1 MITVKQILD
10 EKGHK
15 VWTIGPEE
23 TVYKAL
29 MILADKDI
37 GALVVVEN
45 DQVVGIISE
54 RDYARKV
61 VLKGKTSLDTP
72 VRDIMTAHVY
82 FVSPDRTAEECMAL
96 MTEKRIRHLPVI
108 ENNKLVGV
116 ISIGDVVKSII
127 SSQKITIEHLQNYIM
142 GKYQ

>member
-1 MITVKQILD
+1 MINVKQILE
-10 EKGHK
+10 EKGHR

-29 MILADKDI
+29 MILAEKDI

-45 DQVVGIISE
+45 DQVVGIVSE

-72 VRDIMTAHVY
+72 VRDIMTPQVY
-82 FVSPDRTAEECMAL
+82 FVNPDCTAEECMAV
-96 MTEKRIRHLPVI
+96 MTEKRVRHLPVM

-116 ISIGDVVKSII
+116 VSIGDVVKSII
-127 SSQKITIEHLQNYIM
+127 SSQKVTIEHLQNYIM